1 MIYFVKNSYSA
12 KAILQTNLVLKQI
25 FAR

>member
-1 MIYFVKNSYSA
+1 MIYLVKNSYSA
-12 KAILQTNLVLKQI
+12 KAILQTNLVSKQI